1 MFTILFVVVMQ
12 ATQLHVDAS
21 TPYIEIHYGWHDQ
34 QPWVIKYMIPLEMQD
49 LFIVPEAIEAQ
60 RDLTATAAA
69 AAAASATEANGDN
82 GNG

>member
-60 RDLTATAAA
+60 RDLTA
-69 AAAASATEANGDN
+69 AAASATEADGDN